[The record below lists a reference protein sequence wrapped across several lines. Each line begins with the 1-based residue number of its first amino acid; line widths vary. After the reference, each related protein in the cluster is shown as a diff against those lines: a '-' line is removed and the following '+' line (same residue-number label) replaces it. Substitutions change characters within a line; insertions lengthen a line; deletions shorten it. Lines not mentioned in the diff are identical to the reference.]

1 MVQTVQVL
9 TFSKGIDYCKKDSLI
24 MYYQGNIKMCENALL
39 SSSIFLVVPWYALIQ
54 EIIRKPKNWVHSI
67 LDVKVRK
74 SSFVNTVCPR
84 EIVPV
89 FSYRVYN
96 KTSVTSFMAFC
107 VANWDLD
114 QFVHALK
121 STYST

>member
-1 MVQTVQVL
+1 MKNYADKSYNAASKMISLHCAVVTADVVQTVQVL

-24 MYYQGNIKMCENALL
+24 MCYQGNIKMCENALL

-54 EIIRKPKNWVHSI
+54 EIIREPGVHSI

-84 EIVPV
+84 EL
-89 FSYRVYN
+89 F
-96 KTSVTSFMAFC
+96 
-107 VANWDLD
+107 
-114 QFVHALK
+114 
-121 STYST
+121 